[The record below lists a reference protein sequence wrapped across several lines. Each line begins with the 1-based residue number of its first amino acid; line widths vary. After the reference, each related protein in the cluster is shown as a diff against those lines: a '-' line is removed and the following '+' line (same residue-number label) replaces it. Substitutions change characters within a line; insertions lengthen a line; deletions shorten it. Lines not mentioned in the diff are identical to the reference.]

1 MAARTGGQHTIAAVA
16 APPDRPLSALPSRK
30 ARALAFTAILA
41 GGLCGA
47 LIGSSFVRIQ
57 CEKDCTTESG
67 VAGVVGALI
76 AAAGVAVV
84 AVLVLRAMGEWR
96 RIAALEAPGDDENEN
111 DNDNAAVE
119 AAGDDGNEN
128 DVARDGSRQAV
139 RRRRR
144 KPSA

>member
-1 MAARTGGQHTIAAVA
+1 MAARTGGQHTIAGVA
-16 APPDRPLSALPSRK
+16 APRDRPLSALPSRR

-57 CEKDCTTESG
+57 CEKDCTTASG

-96 RIAALEAPGDDENEN
+96 RLAALEAAGEGGDD
-111 DNDNAAVE
+111 V
-119 AAGDDGNEN
+119 AGD
-128 DVARDGSRQAV
+128 ASRMDEGGD
-139 RRRRR
+139 R
-144 KPSA
+144 